1 VAGAH
6 RGVSA
11 AVRRRK
17 GFRAAAFTDEVSR
30 TVAGNNGKELMQVGK
45 SDKGVRDKQKWKEGG
60 KGARRR
66 LSSGTG
72 EAVALSHDSGELRWS
87 NGGQAVQRWRTRG
100 GVLLWALPR
109 GENGHTKGIT
119 DVAPTIFKTKPGE
132 GEGAQLG
139 PTTWQRRGGG
149 AGVGT
154 RAADSSPGPAG
165 HGGDGWHDHAPRSA

>member
-1 VAGAH
+1 
-6 RGVSA
+6 
-11 AVRRRK
+11 VRRRK
-17 GFRAAAFTDEVSR
+17 GFRIAAFTDEVSR

-66 LSSGTG
+66 LSSGAG

-119 DVAPTIFKTKPGE
+119 DVAPMIFKMKPGE

-149 AGVGT
+149 WLWREGGRQHP
-154 RAADSSPGPAG
+154 RASGAWRRRMARPCPAG
-165 HGGDGWHDHAPRSA
+165 GVSVFG